1 MYIRTYLHHSDAPS
15 DSASS
20 LAPSHEQLA
29 DFVRLLQK
37 EKQQNNYKCH
47 CYIVTVI
54 AIATILCSRL

>member
-37 EKQQNNYKCH
+37 EKTTK
-47 CYIVTVI
+47 
-54 AIATILCSRL
+54 